1 MMRRPHLKWW
11 YNMKMMR
18 NLLVAL
24 AMQFGLTLFV
34 LLKINIHS
42 IIYEAITLNQ
52 IVVMIFAIVV
62 PVLIL
67 INVIWFDRNLL
78 DVLIDREFK
87 LRSDV
92 FNQEEAIRNHEIF
105 RDINVIKI
113 LAQNND
119 AEALKAYMMEE
130 LDGY

>member
-1 MMRRPHLKWW
+1 
-11 YNMKMMR
+11 MKMMR
-18 NLLVAL
+18 NLLVVMAI
-24 AMQFGLTLFV
+24 QFGLTLLV
-34 LLKINIHS
+34 LWKINGSS

-52 IVVMIFAIVV
+52 IVVMIFAIVL
-62 PVLIL
+62 PVIIL
-67 INVIWFDRNLL
+67 VYIIWFDRNLL